1 MPEWLGVKYII
12 IPCFFRG
19 GNRHLGRVRNLRS
32 GGYRDQLELED
43 EGQKDIKDHSDF
55 WCKKLWRYFWR
66 WENRR

>member
-1 MPEWLGVKYII
+1 MPERLGVKYII

-32 GGYRDQLELED
+32 GGYREQLELED

-55 WCKKLWRYFWR
+55 
-66 WENRR
+66 